1 MALAIAIGVQPQY
14 GLYTAIVSGF
24 WIAFLGGSRLSVSGP
39 TAAFIVILQPV
50 VASHGLSGLMLATIM
65 SGMILVVMAVA
76 KLGRVIE
83 YIPEPVTLGFT
94 AGIAV
99 VIATLQL
106 KDFLGLPLAELNG
119 HYHQK
124 VLTLLSEV
132 QHIDLATSLVGSST
146 LAILLLWPRL
156 KLNFSGY
163 LPAIMV
169 GALIAWLMGQAGFV
183 VDTIGSEFQW
193 QLADGRSGSGIPPE
207 LPSFQRPWAQGQ
219 SDPWTFD
226 KLIALIPDAFSI
238 AMLGA
243 IESLLCAVVLDG
255 MTGKRH
261 HSNGELMGQGVGN
274 IITPLFGGFTATAA
288 LARSATNYKSG
299 GKSPI
304 AAMVHAMV
312 VLLSIALFA
321 DALGYVPMA
330 SLAALLLV
338 VAWNM
343 SEAHKVTALI
353 KKAPAGDILVLLSC
367 FLLTVFVDM
376 VVAIGVG
383 VVLASLLFMRQMASL
398 TTLKAQP
405 SSAANVM
412 HHRHYQI
419 TGPLFFAAADRI
431 FTELTPTLSADSA
444 ITLDLTHVPLIDAG
458 GLASLER
465 FRNHCQSQHIELDC
479 IGAND
484 SVNRALTRAGLHD
497 LLNAAVPASNHS
509 IAQSHD

>member
-1 MALAIAIGVQPQY
+1 MALAIAIGVEPQY
-14 GLYTAIVSGF
+14 GLYTAIVAGF

-39 TAAFIVILQPV
+39 TAAFIVILQPI

-65 SGMILVVMAVA
+65 SGVILVVMAVA
-76 KLGRVIE
+76 RLGRVIE

-106 KDFLGLPLAELNG
+106 KDFLGLPIGELSG

-124 VLTLLSEV
+124 VITLLSQL
-132 QHIDLATSLVGSST
+132 QHIDFATLLVGSCT
-146 LAILLLWPRL
+146 LAALLLWPRL

-163 LPAIMV
+163 LPAIML
-169 GALIAWLMGQAGFV
+169 GALIAWVMGRAGFA

-207 LPSFQRPWAQGQ
+207 LPSFQLPWAQGET
-219 SDPWTFD
+219 DLWTFD

-243 IESLLCAVVLDG
+243 IESLLCAVVLDA
-255 MTGKRH
+255 MSAKRH
-261 HSNGELMGQGVGN
+261 HSNGGELMGQGVGN
-274 IITPLFGGFTATAA
+274 IITPFFGGFTATAA

-304 AAMVHAMV
+304 AAMVHALV
-312 VLLSIALFA
+312 VLLSVALFA

-343 SEAHKVTALI
+343 SEAHKVIALI

-383 VVLASLLFMRQMASL
+383 VVLASLLFMRRMASL
-398 TTLKAQP
+398 TTLKALP
-405 SSAANVM
+405 SSATKGQ
-412 HHRHYQI
+412 HYQI

-431 FTELTPTLSADSA
+431 FTELTPTLSARSA

-465 FRNHCQSQHIELDC
+465 FRDHCDAQSIVLNC

-484 SVNRALTRAGLHD
+484 SVIRALTRAGLQD
-497 LLNAAVPASNHS
+497 LIIAAPPASNHS
-509 IAQSHD
+509 IVQ